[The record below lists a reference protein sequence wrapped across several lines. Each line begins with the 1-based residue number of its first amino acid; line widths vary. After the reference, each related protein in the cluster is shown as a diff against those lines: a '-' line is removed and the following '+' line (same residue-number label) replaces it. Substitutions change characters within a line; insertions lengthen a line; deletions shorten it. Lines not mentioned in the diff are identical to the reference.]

1 MFRTIVAPLIVA
13 AGLGAV
19 AGCDGGPTVNNSV
32 TSAESENGPLAQ
44 IGALY
49 AAFTDTQK
57 KPPSGIKDFA
67 SFAESMPEGVQ
78 GVRSGN
84 LVVIWSVKLDDT
96 TPGGKGDSADEV
108 LAYEKS
114 VPDSGGFVLMKN
126 RTIRKMTADEF
137 KAAPKAAGTIEDPAK
152 AKVKKS

>member
-1 MFRTIVAPLIVA
+1 MFRSVAAALIVA

-32 TSAESENGPLAQ
+32 TSLESENGPLAQ
-44 IGALY
+44 VGAMYRDHWALKKKAP
-49 AAFTDTQK
+49 AAA
-57 KPPSGIKDFA
+57 KDFA
-67 SFAESMPEGVQ
+67 SFADFMPEGVQ
-78 GVRSGN
+78 AINRGDF
-84 LVVIWSVKLDDT
+84 VVIWGVKLDDLS
-96 TPGGKGDSADEV
+96 PEGAGDSADEV

-126 RTIRKMTADEF
+126 RRIRKMTAEEF
-137 KAAPKAAGTIEDPAK
+137 KAAPKAAGIIEDPAK